1 MKHYI
6 PCTLGSNLH
15 DPPSLEHSDTILHSW
30 IVQKLFKR
38 DILENRKREQV
49 TKLIY
54 SCCSPQMTDTWFL
67 VISGSWYTVRKIA
80 SYNLYRYGLPRTC
93 CIYTEYN
100 LQIVFCIDA
109 DSNLSMQIV
118 VCIYADCI
126 LCQCRQECHSRLH
139 SVSMQIVYCIWIRT
153 PRAGPSRVFGPN
165 FDLIN

>member
-1 MKHYI
+1 MFFEVSVICGFPRLEENLGFKV
-6 PCTLGSNLH
+6 TLNLQGEFVSIH
-15 DPPSLEHSDTILHSW
+15 NTSSTANVML
-30 IVQKLFKR
+30 
-38 DILENRKREQV
+38 
-49 TKLIY
+49 
-54 SCCSPQMTDTWFL
+54 
-67 VISGSWYTVRKIA
+67 YTVRKIA

-139 SVSMQIVYCIWIRT
+139 SVSMQIV
-153 PRAGPSRVFGPN
+153 
-165 FDLIN
+165 